1 MINNTYSESQQVLG
15 NGRRLALRVNG
26 SPVASENRV
35 FFFMN
40 DHLGGSKVTA
50 CEEHRLKYVTGG
62 LSKVGE
68 LRYKAWGESQAAD
81 YKDTL
86 PYNLSTS

>member
-1 MINNTYSESQQVLG
+1 MINNTYSESQQVFG

-40 DHLGGSKVTA
+40 DHLGGSNVT
-50 CEEHRLKYVTGG
+50 LKYVTGG